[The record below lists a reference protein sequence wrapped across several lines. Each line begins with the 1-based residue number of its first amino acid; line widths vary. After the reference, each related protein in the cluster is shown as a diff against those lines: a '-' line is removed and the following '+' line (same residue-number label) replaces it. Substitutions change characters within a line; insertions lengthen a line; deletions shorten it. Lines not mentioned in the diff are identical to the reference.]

1 MKRFLL
7 QNAALV
13 PIGAFFAYCAWRTSG
28 VEGIAVVLLSV
39 CISALMV
46 EVMYRLWGRYE

>member
-1 MKRFLL
+1 MKRFFL

-13 PIGAFFAYCAWRTSG
+13 PIGAFFAYCAWRKSG